1 MSTRTVSAVD
11 DSELHIRRATAADA
25 LSIATVHVRSWKAA
39 YPGLIPQS
47 YLDALTP
54 QDRLATWEEVLG
66 GAPSALSGTLVA
78 VDATDSI
85 VGFASFGP
93 NSDDDMTDAGVG
105 EVRALYLDPSAWGR
119 GAGAKLLRAATDE
132 LARGSCHTATLWVLD
147 TNDRA
152 RGFYERTGWRPDG
165 VTKLH
170 DWKAF
175 VATDA
180 RYRLDLL

>member
-1 MSTRTVSAVD
+1 MSAVAN
-11 DSELHIRRATAADA
+11 SEVGIRRATAADA

-39 YPGLIPQS
+39 YPGLIPQT

-54 QDRLATWEEVLG
+54 EDRLVTWDEVLG
-66 GAPSALSGTLVA
+66 RGPSPLTGTLVG
-78 VDATDSI
+78 VDATDDI

-93 NSDDDMTDAGVG
+93 NRDDDMTDSGVG
-105 EVRALYLDPSAWGR
+105 EVRALYVDPSAWGR
-119 GAGAKLLRAATDE
+119 GAGAKLLLAATDE
-132 LARGSCHTATLWVLD
+132 FVRGSCHTATLWVLD

-152 RGFYERTGWRPDG
+152 RGFYERMGWRPDG

-170 DWKAF
+170 DWTAF